1 MENKRTYSWQLQIR
15 IKKPSREKKK
25 KSLIGVSSSKS
36 QDQCWSKKDQIDVYA
51 VMHVIL

>member
-15 IKKPSREKKK
+15 IKKPREKK